1 MQRSTENYGVHT
13 QRDFLRNTDYNFFLY
28 SCTDALYTYRGSK
41 ITVYSYSEDGPIL
54 YCNYMYGN
62 NFFLIYVN
70 PNKDGLLETYVSDG
84 KNQII
89 HLDAEVNLSQAIS
102 KTV

>member
-1 MQRSTENYGVHT
+1 M
-13 QRDFLRNTDYNFFLY
+13 L
-28 SCTDALYTYRGSK
+28 
-41 ITVYSYSEDGPIL
+41 
-54 YCNYMYGN
+54 
-62 NFFLIYVN
+62 N

-89 HLDAEVNLSQAIS
+89 NLAAEVNLSQAIS